1 MRLFVVRRRATS
13 AALRRRSAAPEAD
26 GGEPVRWIRSYVVR
40 ESDGSRGTVDVY
52 QAPSPA
58 AVRAHSARRGLP
70 ITELVEVDDIVL
82 VRRDATAVEIPA

>member
-13 AALRRRSAAPEAD
+13 AALRQRSALPDDD
-26 GGEPVRWIRSYVVR
+26 GAEPVRWMRSYVVH

-70 ITELVEVDDIVL
+70 ISELVEVDDIVL
-82 VRRDATAVEIPA
+82 EHRDATALEIPA